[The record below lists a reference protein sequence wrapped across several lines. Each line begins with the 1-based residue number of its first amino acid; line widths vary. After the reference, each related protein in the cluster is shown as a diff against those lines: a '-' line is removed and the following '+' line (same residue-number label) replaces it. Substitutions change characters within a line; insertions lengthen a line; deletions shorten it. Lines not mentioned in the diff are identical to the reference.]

1 MSELYNVYDK
11 AIRLNQEDV
20 LLLPIA
26 HSTAKAQLEVTIDG
40 EGNFKSADI
49 VLDNKDAV
57 TVIPVTEDSGARAN
71 GISPHPF
78 ADKLIY
84 IAGDYCRFCSV
95 KKADEEKYPAYMKQ
109 LLQWKNSEFT
119 HPSVDALYQYL
130 SKGALI
136 QDLIEA
142 RILKVDKDGRLT
154 ADKIEK
160 IAQVDCFVRFRV
172 NGESREQRTWLD
184 KTLYNSFIA
193 YNASTQGD
201 KAFCYATGEYTICTY
216 KHPSKILNAG
226 DKGKLFS
233 ANDESG
239 LSYRGRFLNKT
250 QTVSIGYEFSQK
262 MHNALKWLIE
272 RQGNFFGNLTLV
284 AWNSVLGA
292 LPKFANDSQ
301 SILADYSGEFDDME
315 FESFPETFAS
325 YKGALKKAVFSY
337 NYNLK
342 FEQKIMILMLDEATT
357 GRISVNMY
365 SELPESEFYENVT
378 NWHLNTTWRRYDFN
392 EKKVCFTSFALL
404 QIIEYAYGTDQK
416 GKLTCES
423 KLKSDMIARML
434 PCVIEGRRLPK
445 DILRQTV
452 HRASR
457 PTAFTTQN
465 NWRRM
470 VEIACAMIRK
480 NKIEE
485 GEECSMA
492 LDTERNTRSY
502 LYGRL
507 LAVAEVAEAFTYGR
521 EQTRP
526 TNAEKYFEKF
536 SNAPYIT
543 WGVIYNRLK
552 PYLNGMKINNK
563 VYYQRIID
571 EVMDK
576 FLYDDFADNSKLEP
590 EFLLGYSS
598 QRYVLCH
605 PDKSKNNNENV
616 DN

>member
-1 MSELYNVYDK
+1 LGWANELYSVYDK
-11 AIRLNQEDV
+11 ALKLDQENI

-49 VLDNKDAV
+49 VPDDENAV

-84 IAGDYCRFCSV
+84 IAGDYCRYCTA
-95 KKADEEKYPAYMKQ
+95 KKGDEEKYQAYIKQ
-109 LLQWKNSEFT
+109 LLQWKNSRFT
-119 HPSVDALYQYL
+119 HPSVNALYQYL
-130 SKGALI
+130 SKKILM

-142 RILKVDKDGRLT
+142 RILNIDKDGKLT

-160 IAQVDCFVRFRV
+160 IAQSDCFVRFRV

-184 KTLYNSFIA
+184 KTLYDSFIA
-193 YNASTQGD
+193 YNASTQED
-201 KAFCYATGEYTICTY
+201 KTFCYATGQYTFCTY

-239 LSYRGRFLNKT
+239 LSYRGRFWDKE
-250 QTVSIGYEFSQK
+250 QAVSIGYDFSQK

-272 RQGNFFGNLTLV
+272 RQGNSFGSLMLV

-301 SILADYSGEFDDME
+301 DILADCSEEFGPL
-315 FESFPETFAS
+315 PETFAS
-325 YKGALKKAVFSY
+325 YKEALKKAVFSY
-337 NYNLK
+337 KCKLDFK
-342 FEQKIMILMLDEATT
+342 QKIMILMLDEATT

-365 SELPESEFYENVT
+365 SELSESEFYENVV
-378 NWHLNTTWRRYDFN
+378 NWHLDTAWHGYDFK
-392 EKKVCFTSFALL
+392 EKKDYFSSFALL
-404 QIIEYAYGTDQK
+404 RIIEYAYGTDQK

-423 KLKSDMIARML
+423 KLKNDMIARML
-434 PCVIEGRRLPK
+434 PCIIEGRHLPK
-445 DILRQTV
+445 DILQQIV
-452 HRASR
+452 YRASK
-457 PTAFTTQN
+457 PTAFSTQN

-470 VEIACAMIRK
+470 MDIACAMIRK
-480 NKIEE
+480 NKIEK

-492 LDTERNTRSY
+492 LETERNTRSY

-507 LAVAEVAEAFTYGR
+507 LAVAEVAEAFTYEK

-552 PYLNGMKINNK
+552 PYLNGMKVNSR

-571 EVMDK
+571 EIMEK
-576 FLYDDFADNSKLEP
+576 FIHDDFIDNSKLEP
-590 EFLLGYSS
+590 EFLLGYSG
-598 QRYVLCH
+598 QRYALYH
-605 PDKSKNNNENV
+605 PDKNKKDNNEKA